1 MRFGRRTNNMKLALI
16 ESGVSRRDFLKRGA
30 SGVASLTNLG
40 ELGRFLIDN
49 GVSEE
54 IASSIVSGTAIPE
67 MFPFS
72 IMTNTG
78 NENDA
83 ADLLSHKLAKVHKS
97 SNIARILAS
106 ARLGMSENL
115 GNAFI
120 VGQLSPA
127 HFVEILKAA
136 SGGSNVKINNTE
148 FETYKSDDEI
158 IMYPIGL
165 SDKGGSQYVQIPL
178 NARSDFVSEIGLNLS
193 KKDNLIKAWWDNY
206 GFRGQEL
213 IDPAAESASR
223 SYDIDLSK
231 RQEYLD
237 EINDENYNKNGM
249 SDEEFNFDDEWDEY
263 KGSMHQMFENKL
275 SRVLER
281 LILDGDR

>member
-1 MRFGRRTNNMKLALI
+1 
-16 ESGVSRRDFLKRGA
+16 
-30 SGVASLTNLG
+30 
-40 ELGRFLIDN
+40 
-49 GVSEE
+49 
-54 IASSIVSGTAIPE
+54 

-78 NENDA
+78 NENDT
-83 ADLLSHKLAKVHKS
+83 ADLLSHKLTKVHKS
-97 SNIARILAS
+97 SNIARILTS
-106 ARLGMSENL
+106 AKLGMSENL
-115 GNAFI
+115 GDAFI
-120 VGQLSPA
+120 VGQLLPA

-136 SGGSNVKINNTE
+136 SGQHGGSNVKINSIE

-178 NARSDFVSEIGLNLS
+178 NARSDFISEIGLNLS

-237 EINDENYNKNGM
+237 EINDEDYDRNIDNIN
-249 SDEEFNFDDEWDEY
+249 DEESDFDDGWDEY

-275 SRVLER
+275 SRALER
-281 LILDGDR
+281 LILDGGR